1 MKLHLREAN
10 TQFDKMELYSYMQ
23 DCIEDALESV
33 SGSELS
39 VNMLKSKVPGYD
51 PDWCSTDWTSEN
63 DKKYQTLVQDLT
75 NLFYDMALANRKE
88 GNTNESLTEAMKVTN
103 SKTYQTEFGPFV
115 ITTQEGKARRRNQA
129 TGKVEWREIRST
141 GGVFKDYPDAVEYF
155 VTNDHGDRYV
165 SCSQGN
171 NSSAWKDS
179 LGVSTWN
186 EALDLVN
193 DAVVECFQD
202 YYDDKSLY

>member
-1 MKLHLREAN
+1 MRLHLREAN

-39 VNMLKSKVPGYD
+39 VNMLKSKVSGYD

-63 DKKYQTLVQDLT
+63 DKKYQTLVRNLT
-75 NLFYDMALANRKE
+75 DFFYDMALANRKE
-88 GNTNESLTEAMKVTN
+88 GNTNESLTEAMHITN

-115 ITTQEGKARRRNQA
+115 IETREGKSRRRNWS
-129 TGKVEWREIRST
+129 TGKMEWQEVKST

-155 VTNDHGDRYV
+155 VTNDHDDRYV

-171 NSSAWKDS
+171 NSHAWEDS
-179 LGVSTWN
+179 LGVSTYDD
-186 EALDLVN
+186 ALKLVD
-193 DAVVECFQD
+193 DAVVKCFQD
-202 YYDDKSLY
+202 YYGDKSLY